1 MRSRLHLIWLLL
13 LLLVAPALTL
23 MSGCGDKIAIP
34 QPEGLFGISL
44 YREWANF
51 QADEPVVDPVVSQGR
66 LFTLTADSLSK
77 RNLTFS
83 QSDSVGGLS
92 DATALCVEEDSNL
105 VFVWEDG
112 LKQVNWY
119 SGSNLALRGSTSL
132 PDVEMVVAMAV
143 NNAGIDQVPGALTYL
158 YLSEPDTSGAG
169 VIHRYAFDMFAGLTS
184 NGILAR
190 SNGDAARFVH
200 VPGGMATDFEN
211 RFLVCDAD
219 TNRNWVIRFDGTPDL
234 TDVAL
239 DPSEEDPQRGTA
251 VPFVDSN
258 CLVAPASDFVLG
270 FAALCSQTDW
280 VGRTGSAE
288 GEFHSPNDVAVDG
301 SGRVFVADTNNDRV
315 QIFQPL
321 GEFDL
326 QLGSTPETPGVTAVG
341 VYDHHYG
348 TGPDDRNFGAFV
360 FVLLPGE
367 NAIRKFISSEHADF
381 LNEDLPPPPQ

>member
-13 LLLVAPALTL
+13 LLLVAPVLTL
-23 MSGCGDKIAIP
+23 VGGCGDKIAIP
-34 QPEGLFGISL
+34 EPEGLFGISL

-51 QADEPVVDPVVSQGR
+51 EANEPVVDLVVSQGR
-66 LFTLTADSLSK
+66 LFILTADTLSK
-77 RNLTFS
+77 RNLTFN

-92 DATALCVEEDSNL
+92 GAAALCVAEDSNL
-105 VFVWEDG
+105 VFVWEAG
-112 LKQVNWY
+112 LKQVSWY
-119 SGSNLALRGSTSL
+119 SGSDLALRGSTSL

-158 YLSEPDTSGAG
+158 YLSQPDSSGAG

-190 SNGDAARFVH
+190 GNGDAVHFVH
-200 VPGGMATDFEN
+200 IPGGMATDFEN
-211 RFLVCDAD
+211 RFLVCDVD
-219 TNRNWVIRFDGTPDL
+219 TNRNWVIRFDGTPDV

-239 DPSEEDPQRGTA
+239 NPSEEDPQRGTA
-251 VPFVDSN
+251 VPFVVSD

-270 FAALCSQTDW
+270 YAAICSQTDW

-288 GEFHSPNDVAVDG
+288 DEFHSPNDVAVDG
-301 SGRVFVADTNNDRV
+301 SGRIFVADTNNDRV

-341 VYDHHYG
+341 VYDHR
-348 TGPDDRNFGAFV
+348 TGVGADEVNFGAFV